1 MNMNMNMNTNI
12 NITCTLYHKDMWYSV
27 QVKKG
32 RIHYQLTLFS
42 R

>member
-1 MNMNMNMNTNI
+1 MNMNTNI

-27 QVKKG
+27 QVNKG

>member
-1 MNMNMNMNTNI
+1 MNMNTNI
-12 NITCTLYHKDMWYSV
+12 NITCTLYNKDMWYSV